1 MCIDM
6 SEEAWAI
13 LAHDALSKRIHH
25 MASHPLCDHRFC
37 SMFGMTAKLCS
48 WYWGQLVIKG
58 LLPDAFKPE
67 RFLWTLHFLHVYNTE
82 EVNCTMFCCSEKI
95 FQKWI
100 WVGIDAIGSLQLV
113 SDMRTLLLLTYVFLT
128 NISL

>member
-25 MASHPLCDHRFC
+25 MASHPLWDCRFC
-37 SMFGMTAKLCS
+37 SMFGMTAKLYS
-48 WYWGQLVIKG
+48 WYWCQLIIKG

-67 RFLWTLHFLHVYNTE
+67 CFLWTLHFLHVYNTE
-82 EVNCTMFCCSEKI
+82 EVNCTMFGAPRKPFKS
-95 FQKWI
+95 
-100 WVGIDAIGSLQLV
+100 GYG
-113 SDMRTLLLLTYVFLT
+113 
-128 NISL
+128 